1 MSCVRMISSVAVSGN
16 TLVMSN
22 QSKRFAPKL
31 VVLAVVPSP
40 LQLLLNQLQLNQNSL
55 TQHQLKLQSRHQSKH
70 QSKLQSKLQCTTHLS
85 TQLLKSSE
93 TDQAT
98 RQHKVD
104 FPPISTLDQL
114 SKSSL
119 STSQSIKFQS
129 TRLQFNRLLAVTSSL
144 VVLPGSQFVETD
156 PFKSF
161 VLELV
166 VSVETS
172 PSTLL
177 QSLSLSL
184 SLSTGLLNVLSF
196 SNQSTKLQLNKS
208 FRSLSIKLQLNRSF
222 P

>member
-22 QSKRFAPKL
+22 QSKRFAPKH
-31 VVLAVVPSP
+31 VVLAVVPFP
-40 LQLLLNQLQLNQNSL
+40 LQLLLNQLQLNQNSH
-55 TQHQLKLQSRHQSKH
+55 TQHQLKLQSKHQSKH
-70 QSKLQSKLQCTTHLS
+70 QFKLQCTTHLS
-85 TQLLKSSE
+85 TQLLRSSE

-104 FPPISTLDQL
+104 FPPISTLDQS

-129 TRLQFNRLLAVTSSL
+129 TRLQSNKLPAVTSSL
-144 VVLPGSQFVETD
+144 VVLPGSQFVETH
-156 PFKSF
+156 PSKSF

-166 VSVETS
+166 VFVETR

-177 QSLSLSL
+177 QLLSLSL
-184 SLSTGLLNVLSF
+184 SLSTGLLNDLSF